1 MTASYVTKRLHQIS
15 PWAIISQSTILTQ
28 EGLKNAV
35 GVWDKGE
42 LRHLDDLIA
51 TVTLWEEES
60 GLREKLKEYH
70 NVQHVPLL
78 QTPTTKLL
86 DNDHSDTLTL
96 TLTPPPPLH
105 VIKLGPV
112 NHLWNGLSKHHDMAH
127 IEKLLG
133 LTKSDKQKKAFQ
145 GPECDK
151 ILRNLDF
158 LQACLPEELH
168 TFVEALRQ
176 VGIVYQIST
185 ARSVVSNHREII
197 QNFKHTWITLM
208 ENFGITMPLKVHII
222 VDHLS
227 DYFELS
233 NQTLKDTNDQF
244 IEACHAKVKKFFDN
258 HPNYKFKEKNS
269 AAYGEALLAAIVHF
283 NSNNLG
289 FV

>member
-1 MTASYVTKRLHQIS
+1 MYI
-15 PWAIISQSTILTQ
+15 
-28 EGLKNAV
+28 
-35 GVWDKGE
+35 
-42 LRHLDDLIA
+42 
-51 TVTLWEEES
+51 
-60 GLREKLKEYH
+60 
-70 NVQHVPLL
+70 VQHVPLL
-78 QTPTTKLL
+78 QTPTAKLL

-258 HPNYKFKEKNS
+258 HPNYKFKDKNS
-269 AAYGEALLAAIVHF
+269 DAYGEALLAAIVHF

>member
-1 MTASYVTKRLHQIS
+1 MECGSRHGCYICK
-15 PWAIISQSTILTQ
+15 
-28 EGLKNAV
+28 GLKNAV
-35 GVWDKGE
+35 GVWEKAD
-42 LRHLDDLIA
+42 LRHLEDLIEDF
-51 TVTLWEEES
+51 TLWEEES
-60 GLREKLKEYH
+60 GLRQQLKEYN

-78 QTPTTKLL
+78 QTPTAKLL

-112 NHLWNGLSKHHDMAH
+112 NHLWNNLSKHHDVQH
-127 IEKLLG
+127 IEKMLC

-145 GPECDK
+145 GPECDI

-158 LQACLPEELH
+158 LQACLPERLH

-176 VGIVYQIST
+176 VAIVYKIST
-185 ARSVVSNHREII
+185 AKSVVSNHREILEK
-197 QNFKHTWITLM
+197 FKLTWITLM

-227 DYFELS
+227 DYFELEH
-233 NQTLKDTNDQF
+233 QTLRDTNDQF
-244 IEACHAKVKKFFDN
+244 IEACHAKVRKFFEN
-258 HPNYKFKEKNS
+258 HPNYHFKDQSSDK
-269 AAYGEALLAAIVHF
+269 YGEALLAAIVHF

-289 FV
+289 RV